1 MHNTVKKY
9 YCILNCKKS
18 LIFYK
23 LKRDNK
29 KPSLDGREGLIHLGK
44 SPQKHQ
50 VKLGVIS

>member
-9 YCILNCKKS
+9 YCISNCKKS
-18 LIFYK
+18 KIFYK

-50 VKLGVIS
+50 VKLGVNS